1 MKHLSRVT
9 MRILKI
15 DAGMIAVTVKTFLL
29 LTVIG
34 LWRRITKV

>member
-15 DAGMIAVTVKTFLL
+15 GAGMIAVTVKIFLL

-34 LWRRITKV
+34 LWKRITKV